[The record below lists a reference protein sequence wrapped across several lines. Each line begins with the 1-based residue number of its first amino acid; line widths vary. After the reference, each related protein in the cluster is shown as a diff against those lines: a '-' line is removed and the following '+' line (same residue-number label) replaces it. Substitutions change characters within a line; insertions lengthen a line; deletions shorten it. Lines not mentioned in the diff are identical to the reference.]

1 MDFKI
6 IIVIALCFIL
16 AGSVLAIKPTFIDPI
31 NPGGGGGISG
41 FEAML
46 IKIMSWLWP
55 ISIVVAVL
63 MITVGAFYFVFSG
76 GDPTKVA
83 TARKVVTYA
92 LLGLVIVAS
101 AIGIWNL
108 IKSILGI

>member
-6 IIVIALCFIL
+6 IIVIVLCLVL
-16 AGSVLAIKPTFIDPI
+16 ANSVLALKPTFADPI
-31 NPGGGGGISG
+31 NSPGVGGVSG
-41 FEAML
+41 FETML

-63 MITVGAFYFVFSG
+63 MITIGAYYFVFSG

-83 TARKVVTYA
+83 TAKKVVTYA
-92 LLGLVIVAS
+92 LLGLAILAS

>member
-6 IIVIALCFIL
+6 IIVIVLCFIL
-16 AGSVLAIKPTFIDPI
+16 ANSVLALKPTFIDPI

-63 MITVGAFYFVFSG
+63 MIIVGAYYFIFSG

-83 TARKVVTYA
+83 TAKKVVTYA
-92 LLGLVIVAS
+92 LLGLVILAS

-108 IKSILGI
+108 VKLILGV

>member
-6 IIVIALCFIL
+6 IIVIALCFVL

-63 MITVGAFYFVFSG
+63 MITVGAYYFVFSG
-76 GDPTKVA
+76 GDPIKVA
-83 TARKVVTYA
+83 TGRKVVTYA

>member
-6 IIVIALCFIL
+6 IIIIAFCFVL
-16 AGSVLAIKPTFIDPI
+16 AGSVLAIKPIFTDPI
-31 NPGGGGGISG
+31 NPSGGGGISG

-46 IKIMSWLWP
+46 IKIMRWLWP

-63 MITVGAFYFVFSG
+63 MVMVGAYYFVFSG

-83 TARKVVTYA
+83 TAKKVVTYA
-92 LLGLVIVAS
+92 LLGVVIVGS
-101 AIGIWNL
+101 AIGIWNI
-108 IKSILGI
+108 IKAILGI